1 MSGSQES
8 VGHSAA
14 PPAEKARENTFDAS
28 GHQPIMARTLFAFAV
43 LAACGCTSNSTPEPS
58 GGFQHDVVFTM
69 SMTVPA
75 AAELHQCQYVQV
87 PRGPDINVNRFAHQ
101 YTTGSHHFLLYLTDL
116 TSIPEGMTGQYDC
129 TNGDEPILSHAT
141 GIIYGGQTPEGETAF
156 PEDVAITVKGGQVLV
171 MNAHYLNASAKPLIA
186 TIQVG
191 LDVVPA
197 DQVKQQGGFFIFY
210 DPFIDLPPDAKAS
223 SGARCYVPADVNVVS
238 AFSHYHFRGVD
249 MKVYEDP
256 GGRPADKPFYTTN
269 DWEHPQTFEGPKT
282 WKAGDWI
289 RYRCDYENTGSAE
302 VFQGP
307 SAQTSEMCVLA
318 GLYYPKQEGR
328 FDACEDESFIGFGK
342 DACLSVAAC
351 IESCPASDALQF
363 TNTGAIVGPC
373 WERCIA
379 SGCDGATDKML
390 ELFGCA
396 ESKCKSECSGSGNC
410 AGCASSKCSPEFDAC
425 AKHTCG

>member
-1 MSGSQES
+1 M
-8 VGHSAA
+8 
-14 PPAEKARENTFDAS
+14 PP
-28 GHQPIMARTLFAFAV
+28 QPTDD
-43 LAACGCTSNSTPEPS
+43 
-58 GGFQHDVVFTM
+58 FQHDYVFTM
-69 SMTVPA
+69 TMAVPA

-87 PRGPDINVNRFAHQ
+87 PSGPDINVNRFAHQ

-116 TSIPEGMTGQYDC
+116 TSIPGDMTGHYDC

-156 PEDVAITVKGGQVLV
+156 PDDVAITVKGGQVMV
-171 MNAHYLNASAKPLIA
+171 MNAHYLNASTDALTA

-197 DQVKQQGGFFIFY
+197 AQVKQQGGFFIFY
-210 DPFIDLPPDAKAS
+210 DPFIDLPPLAKAS
-223 SGARCYVPADVNVVS
+223 SGARCHVGSDVTVVS
-238 AFSHYHFRGVD
+238 AFSHYHWRGID
-249 MKVYEDP
+249 MKVYQDP
-256 GGRPADKPFYTTN
+256 AGEPPAKTPFYATD

-282 WKAGDWI
+282 WKAGDSI
-289 RYRCDYENTGSAE
+289 RYRCDYENPDATE

-307 SAQTSEMCVLA
+307 SAKTSEMCVLA

-328 FDACEDESFIGFGK
+328 LDACEQESFSGFGS

-351 IESCPASDALQF
+351 IETCPASDALQF
-363 TNTGAIVGPC
+363 TNTGASVGPC

-396 ESKCKSECSGSGNC
+396 SDKCSAACSGSGDC
-410 AGCASSKCSPEFDAC
+410 TACASSKCTAEFDAC
-425 AKHTCG
+425 ASHQCQ